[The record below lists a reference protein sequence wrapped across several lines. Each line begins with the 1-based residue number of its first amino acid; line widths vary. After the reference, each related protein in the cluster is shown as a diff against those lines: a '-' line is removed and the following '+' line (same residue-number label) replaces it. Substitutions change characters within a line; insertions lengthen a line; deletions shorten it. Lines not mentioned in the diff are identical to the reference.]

1 MESHDALQ
9 VSQPANFVPAI
20 MKLRHRHLLRAS
32 LQLVLHIRLRTKAID
47 VRRDC
52 RIKGGARKDDGEGE
66 PKRHGDMSAHNIRF
80 DEQDHQEEERKSESE
95 GDDCF
100 GILTLGTIPLCV
112 RGTERFRGC
121 VLTRQG
127 FEEGRICSGFVLC
140 QSCFAVNY
148 PASFV
153 TEDLDEN
160 GRWVT
165 PQFMS
170 AAELPVCDD
179 VADVG
184 FG

>member
-1 MESHDALQ
+1 
-9 VSQPANFVPAI
+9 VSQKAKAKCPRTTFVLMRMITRRRNESA
-20 MKLRHRHLLRAS
+20 RA
-32 LQLVLHIRLRTKAID
+32 
-47 VRRDC
+47 
-52 RIKGGARKDDGEGE
+52 KGTTG
-66 PKRHGDMSAHNIRF
+66 
-80 DEQDHQEEERKSESE
+80 
-95 GDDCF
+95 F

-112 RGTERFRGC
+112 RGTERVRGC

-127 FEEGRICSGFVLC
+127 FEEGRICSGFVHGFVLC

-153 TEDLDEN
+153 TEDLDEH